1 MKTTALL
8 VLAAGVGESVA
19 TFGGFGGFR
28 GANPFTCPDNT
39 DNSACE
45 DKQRGGFDFSD
56 LLPGQ
61 KDFSYGGFKFGGGFE
76 CKDDKRSRREL
87 SGDCGP
93 DKSSNPFFGRDTENF
108 SISEI
113 EIYTEFDT
121 DLEFVYE
128 MPNGGSCKHRA
139 ACSSKGSTI
148 KNTQCG
154 GAKKVTVVHPK
165 QNNKPKSNCG
175 IRIPKID
182 FDCQPPKTTNPPKST
197 SPPKTNTPE
206 LPGTTEV
213 PEIPETTE
221 VPEVPETTV
230 PEVPGTTVVTSSSPE
245 SSNPAEEESSTVEVP
260 EVPGTTAVTSS
271 SPEEPTPSA
280 PEEGSS
286 TAVAETSE
294 SPEQPGTTAPPE
306 IETTVTSHLTTS
318 TIFTTIISTTFDC
331 GPTVPDC
338 PADQASTVIVTAT
351 VPLTTTVC
359 PVTETITRTKDTPVE
374 TPSAV
379 VSSVVSNSPVESGVS
394 SVTPPNPIETLP
406 CPQVVPACL
415 NTWLFSVGCS
425 DNTDTACFCPD
436 TAFVQN
442 IFTCIY
448 AYGETD
454 IIVSEAIV
462 FFQGICGG
470 HVPENPAIVTGVD
483 SITSVI
489 TEAPKPTVP
498 AGYATVTV
506 TVTTV
511 VPCVSDGVT
520 ISGSSTTTIIEQTA
534 EIPNVG
540 FQTNSEGNVNVVPT
554 TPASI
559 VNPAPSA
566 TATPIGTF
574 VSVPVPAATG
584 TQASSPA
591 TPSTPVL
598 VAGASKVASGLGL
611 GLAAVVALALL

>member
-8 VLAAGVGESVA
+8 VLAAGVGETVA

-39 DNSACE
+39 DNSRCE

-61 KDFSYGGFKFGGGFE
+61 KDFTYGGFKFNGFE
-76 CKDDKRSRREL
+76 CKDDRRNRREL

-93 DKSSNPFFGRDTENF
+93 DKNSNPFFGRDSENF

-128 MPNGGSCKHRA
+128 MPNGGQCKHRSS
-139 ACSSKGSTI
+139 CSSKGSTV

-175 IRIPKID
+175 IRIPNIK
-182 FDCQPPKTTNPPKST
+182 FDCNPPKTTNPPKST
-197 SPPKTNTPE
+197 TPPKTNTPE
-206 LPGTTEV
+206 V
-213 PEIPETTE
+213 PETTVPEVPETTE
-221 VPEVPETTV
+221 TPEVPETTVPEVPETTV
-230 PEVPGTTVVTSSSPE
+230 PEVPETTVVTSSSPE
-245 SSNPAEEESSTVEVP
+245 SSSPAEEESSTVPEVP
-260 EVPGTTAVTSS
+260 ETTEVPGTTVTSS
-271 SPEEPTPSA
+271 SPEE
-280 PEEGSS
+280 GSS
-286 TAVAETSE
+286 TVVTETSE
-294 SPEQPGTTAPPE
+294 SPEQPETTAPPE
-306 IETTVTSHLTTS
+306 VETTITSHLTTS
-318 TIFTTIISTTFDC
+318 TIFTTIVSTVTDC
-331 GPTVPDC
+331 GPSVTDC

-359 PVTETITRTKDTPVE
+359 PVTETITRTKDTPQD
-374 TPSAV
+374 TPS
-379 VSSVVSNSPVESGVS
+379 SVISNSPIVS
-394 SVTPPNPIETLP
+394 SVTPPGPVETLP
-406 CPQVVPACL
+406 CPEVVPSCL

-454 IIVSEAIV
+454 TIISEAIV

-470 HVPENPAIVTGVD
+470 HIPENPAIVTGID

-511 VPCVSDGVT
+511 VPCVTDGVT
-520 ISGSSTTTIIEQTA
+520 ISGSSTTTVIEQTA

-540 FQTNSEGNVNVVPT
+540 FQTNTEGNVNVVPT
-554 TPASI
+554 TPAAI
-559 VNPAPSA
+559 VNPSPSA

-584 TQASSPA
+584 TQGSSPS
-591 TPSTPVL
+591 TPSTPVV

-611 GLAAVVALALL
+611 GLAAVAALALF